1 MHNDHFYAVNAVI
14 NIEMEGPKIIAK
26 YCFIKIWKKDLCLYN
41 ALTLLRGNTTVNGP
55 LRG

>member
-1 MHNDHFYAVNAVI
+1 MRNNNFYAVNAVI